1 MQKENL
7 FFLSFLFLDLS
18 IHSQPDFN
26 NKAMKWLVFHIIPS
40 TKKTNHAKSRQ
51 TTTNHDSTSSVLRN
65 FAVAKVL
72 PLDHTIKKKFYCIAL
87 A

>member
-7 FFLSFLFLDLS
+7 FFLPFLFLDLP

-26 NKAMKWLVFHIIPS
+26 NKAVKWLVFHKILS
-40 TKKTNHAKSRQ
+40 VKRQ
-51 TTTNHDSTSSVLRN
+51 ITTNRANDSPVLRN

-72 PLDHTIKKKFYCIAL
+72 PLGFTDKTSYIV
-87 A
+87 